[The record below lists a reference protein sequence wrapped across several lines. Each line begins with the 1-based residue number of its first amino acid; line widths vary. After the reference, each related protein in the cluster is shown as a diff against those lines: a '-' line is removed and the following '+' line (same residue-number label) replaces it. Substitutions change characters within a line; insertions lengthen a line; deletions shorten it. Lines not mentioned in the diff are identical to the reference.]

1 MNALPPTNPDD
12 FFADFSSLESLK
24 TKAKNDPEAALK
36 EVSQKFEAIFIGMLL
51 KNMRAGNEALGDG
64 LFSSQQTKQ
73 YQGMM
78 DDQMAQVLSKTGG
91 LGVSEALIRQYQAQ
105 HPKAHKASASDDND
119 FIKRVSNQDLV
130 RVKALAHQASTEFLK
145 DAQKETSGASVN
157 ASSSSSSPKAPT
169 DSDSPSL
176 PNGKMEV
183 SKPTAQSVAF
193 DSPEAFVK
201 AMWPHAKA
209 VAEKLGVSAKAI
221 LAQAVLETGWG
232 KHPIAKDDGTA
243 SYNLFG
249 IKADHRWDGDR
260 AVVNTLEF
268 RHGIAKREKAAFRAY
283 DSFSQSFN
291 DYANFLTADDRY
303 KDALKSGNDPSL
315 FAVSLQKG
323 GYATDPEYAQK
334 IDRILSSKWFES
346 L

>member
-12 FFADFSSLESLK
+12 FFADFSALESLK
-24 TKAKNDPEAALK
+24 TKAKKDPEAALK

-78 DDQMAQVLSKTGG
+78 DDQMAQVLAKTGG
-91 LGVSEALIRQYQAQ
+91 FGVSEALIRQYQAQ
-105 HPKAHKASASDDND
+105 HPKAHKAGASDDND
-119 FIKRVSNQDLV
+119 FIKRVSSQDLV
-130 RVKALAHQASTEFLK
+130 RVKALAHQASTDFLK
-145 DAQKETSGASVN
+145 AAQKEMSGATVE
-157 ASSSSSSPKAPT
+157 ASSSSTSPKEPVASHP
-169 DSDSPSL
+169 DLVQS
-176 PNGKMEV
+176 KEEAA
-183 SKPTAQSVAF
+183 KPTAQSVAF

-334 IDRILSSKWFES
+334 IDRILSSKWFEA